1 MKVVRVQVT
10 QTPTE
15 NRSNEVTQINVN
27 STNSKSM
34 AFIDLLFGYN
44 LFANGFLI
52 FSISFDYRESN
63 LLKRIFQCCLLNGG
77 FFGLS
82 IILFEYVLLPIIRVF
97 LSWMFTRNPGN
108 GAIIGNYIVTF
119 LSILFGMIWVMPLF
133 ILSKVVNSL
142 WFQVSDI
149 SMDKM
154 TNEESKKKLCTKIV
168 IILGYC
174 RFRLQISQGSAAIV
188 CQHQCHHSRY
198 VIFTASTNVVPDS
211 EHGR

>member
-168 IILGYC
+168 NFYRTLPIPPTNFARVSRNCL
-174 RFRLQISQGSAAIV
+174 SASV
-188 CQHQCHHSRY
+188 S
-198 VIFTASTNVVPDS
+198 S
-211 EHGR
+211 